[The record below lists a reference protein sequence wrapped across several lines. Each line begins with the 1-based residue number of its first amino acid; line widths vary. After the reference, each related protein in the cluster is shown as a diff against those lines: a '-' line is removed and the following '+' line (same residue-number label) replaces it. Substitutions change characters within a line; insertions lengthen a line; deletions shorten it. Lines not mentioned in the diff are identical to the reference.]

1 MKEGE
6 FVRKKERCTPE
17 GENERERVNFFP
29 NSCSE
34 SCGST
39 DAPYIILESEFYQI
53 MSLIIVL
60 VQLHR
65 YILID

>member
-1 MKEGE
+1 MEGE
-6 FVRKKERCTPE
+6 FVRKKESCTPE
-17 GENERERVNFFP
+17 GENERVNFFP

-39 DAPYIILESEFYQI
+39 DDPYIILESEFYQI